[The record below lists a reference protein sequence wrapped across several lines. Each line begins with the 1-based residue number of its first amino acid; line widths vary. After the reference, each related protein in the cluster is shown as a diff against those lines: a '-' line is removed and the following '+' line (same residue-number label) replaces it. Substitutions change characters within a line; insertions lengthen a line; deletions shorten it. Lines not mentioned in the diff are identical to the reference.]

1 MPQTVPFAVLPL
13 PAMKRVI
20 VPFIGLGYRVS
31 KWFPYL
37 ELELQQAGIDA
48 DTEEYSAIM
57 VFNFAFYFLA
67 FAVLGSVLLSKF
79 VTKTHL
85 VAGVAIP
92 ESAILATTIGL
103 IVSFLIFIQMS
114 MYPKI
119 KTKKKIRAIELNI
132 LYALRTMLVQ
142 IKSGISLF
150 DSLSLIA
157 DGDFGQL
164 SKEFKKA
171 VDEINTGVSEGAA
184 LQKIATENPSP
195 YLRKVIW
202 QLINGLKAGADV
214 ADVLNESVSS
224 MTRQQEIEIQ
234 KYGGSL
240 RVFSLIYLM
249 IGVIIPAL
257 GATFLIV
264 LGSFPK
270 IEIGE
275 MAFWT
280 LLGFVAVAQFMLLGM
295 IKSKRPNLMGA

>member
-1 MPQTVPFAVLPL
+1 
-13 PAMKRVI
+13 MKRI
-20 VPFIGLGYRVS
+20 TAPIIGLGYRVS

-48 DTEEYSAIM
+48 DAEEYSAIM
-57 VFNFAFYFLA
+57 VFNFAFYFLT
-67 FAVLGSVLLSKF
+67 FAVLGSALLSKF
-79 VTKTHL
+79 VTRTHL

-92 ESAILATTIGL
+92 ESVILAITIGL
-103 IVSFLIFIQMS
+103 VISFLIFIQMS

-142 IKSGISLF
+142 IKSGVNLF
-150 DSLSLIA
+150 DSLSMIA

-171 VDEINTGVSEGAA
+171 VDEINTGMSEEAA

-195 YLRKVIW
+195 YLRKAIW
-202 QLINGLKAGADV
+202 QIINGLKAGADV

-275 MAFWT
+275 MAFWA
-280 LLGFVAVAQFMLLGM
+280 LLGFVGVAQFMLLGM